1 MDHLGWLKT
10 QKERMKAGE
19 KDALLAALEIHLE
32 PVAVEDKDAPVC
44 ANGLWGDY
52 WDTYAKQDD
61 FPSL

>member
-1 MDHLGWLKT
+1 
-10 QKERMKAGE
+10 MKAGE